1 MDITEENTKQGS
13 VPLNS
18 RVDHHWVEKL
28 FPPHFTLENLLE
40 NQINTSEKHFTSME
54 EPQRGHR
61 RQIHLTALKE
71 VQHIEKLQKKKA
83 LTNRIFRQEMSVNR
97 TCSEEATHENLTDQ
111 RVVENATS
119 IWNERDISKLR
130 DGFAEMTQ
138 DRCQLIHRLN
148 SAEEQLKAEHEE
160 KRMLQVLVEKL
171 EEWLSLSIKK
181 AARQSLVIND
191 LKTEG
196 QKMNTQLHKLAIQV
210 REKEEQVHSCKTNLR
225 KATEDLRKT
234 EQERFN
240 LARELD
246 GVQAQ
251 KRTER
256 DKVEKVAEIENEDAL
271 QKLQREL
278 ERVQTELR
286 AERDSHARSR
296 AALDLLR
303 KHFSSQ

>member
-13 VPLNS
+13 LPLNS

-40 NQINTSEKHFTSME
+40 NQINTSEKHFTGME
-54 EPQRGHR
+54 EPQRGHQ
-61 RQIHLTALKE
+61 RQIYLTALKE

-83 LTNRIFRQEMSVNR
+83 LTNRIIRQKWSVNR
-97 TCSEEATHENLTDQ
+97 MCSEEATHENLTDQ
-111 RVVENATS
+111 SVGEKDTS
-119 IWNERDISKLR
+119 IWNERDIGKLR
-130 DGFAEMTQ
+130 AGFAEMAQ
-138 DRCQLIHRLN
+138 DRCQLIHRLS
-148 SAEEQLKAEHEE
+148 SAEEQLKAEREE
-160 KRMLQVLVEKL
+160 KRKLQGLVEKL
-171 EEWLSLSIKK
+171 EERLSLSSKK

-210 REKEEQVHSCKTNLR
+210 REKEEQAHSCKTNLR
-225 KATEDLRKT
+225 KAKEDLRKR

-240 LARELD
+240 LTRELD
-246 GVQAQ
+246 RVQAQ
-251 KRTER
+251 QRTER
-256 DKVEKVAEIENEDAL
+256 DKLEKVAEIENEAAL
-271 QKLQREL
+271 LKLQREL
-278 ERVQTELR
+278 ERVQTELC

-296 AALDLLR
+296 EALNLLR